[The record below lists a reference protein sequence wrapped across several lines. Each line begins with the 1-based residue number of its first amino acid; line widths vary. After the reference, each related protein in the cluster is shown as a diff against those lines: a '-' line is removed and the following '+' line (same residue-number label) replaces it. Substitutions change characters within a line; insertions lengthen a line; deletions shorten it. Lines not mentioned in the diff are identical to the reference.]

1 MINYLIKKYIKNP
14 EDIQNETV
22 RFAYGKLTSIIGI
35 IANLL
40 LFIVKLTIGFMTGS
54 VSIMSDGFNNLSDV
68 MTCLVTVL
76 GYRIASKPADKEHPF
91 GHGRVE
97 YMVSFVIAVV
107 IFTVSFELIKQG
119 IQQIMEPNEIL
130 FRPVLMLILVVSI
143 GVKLWLS
150 YLNHTIGKRIDNLA
164 MIATAQDARNDA
176 WSTLITIVAMLLS
189 QLKTTFPFDGV
200 ATLVIACFILKS
212 GYELIK
218 EIIDRLIGKPADKV
232 LVKQIRETIL
242 KYKEIRGLHDLIIHD
257 YGPGVKIGSAHAE
270 VDAKMNIVKI
280 HDIIDQAERE
290 VGDTL
295 HVMMTLHMDP
305 IEYDNPITNA
315 YFEDLKRILS
325 QIDPAITVHDFRTV
339 RGDEHT
345 NLVFD
350 LVIPYGFHLE
360 DEQIKVEIDHHFEK
374 YPNKIYTVITFDH
387 PYTGG

>member
-22 RFAYGKLTSIIGI
+22 RFAYGKVTSIIGI

-40 LFIVKLTIGFMTGS
+40 LFIVKLAIGFMTSS

-97 YMVSFVIAVV
+97 YVVSFVIAVV
-107 IFTVSFELIKQG
+107 IFTVGFELIKQG

-130 FRPVLMLILVVSI
+130 FRPVLMLILVLSI
-143 GVKLWLS
+143 GVKLWIS

-200 ATLVIACFILKS
+200 ATLMIACLILKS

-218 EIIDRLIGKPADKV
+218 EIIDRLIGKPADKE
-232 LVKQIRETIL
+232 LVKQIREIIL
-242 KYKEIRGLHDLIIHD
+242 KHKEIRGLHDLIIHD

-270 VDAKMNIVKI
+270 VDAKMNVVKI

-315 YFEDLKRILS
+315 YFEDLKHILS

-360 DEQIKVEIDHHFEK
+360 DEQIKVEIDRHFEK

>member
-1 MINYLIKKYIKNP
+1 MINYLINKYIKNAD
-14 EDIQNETV
+14 DIQNETV

-35 IANLL
+35 AANLL
-40 LFIVKLTIGFMTGS
+40 LFIVKLTIGFMTRS

-97 YMVSFVIAVV
+97 YVVSFVIAVV

-130 FRPVLMLILVVSI
+130 FKPVLMLILVLSI
-143 GVKLWLS
+143 GVKLWIS

-218 EIIDRLIGKPADKV
+218 EIVDRLIGKPADQE
-232 LVKQIRETIL
+232 LVKQIREIIL
-242 KYKEIRGLHDLIIHD
+242 KHKEIRGLHDLIIHD
-257 YGPGVKIGSAHAE
+257 YGPSVKIGSAHAE
-270 VDAKMNIVKI
+270 VDAKMNFVKI

-295 HVMMTLHMDP
+295 HIWTQLNMTIQLQMH
-305 IEYDNPITNA
+305 I
-315 YFEDLKRILS
+315 LRI
-325 QIDPAITVHDFRTV
+325 
-339 RGDEHT
+339 
-345 NLVFD
+345 
-350 LVIPYGFHLE
+350 
-360 DEQIKVEIDHHFEK
+360 
-374 YPNKIYTVITFDH
+374 
-387 PYTGG
+387 

>member
-1 MINYLIKKYIKNP
+1 MINYLIKKYIKNAD
-14 EDIQNETV
+14 DIQNETV

-68 MTCLVTVL
+68 MTCFVTVL
-76 GYRIASKPADKEHPF
+76 GYRIASKPADREHPF

-97 YMVSFVIAVV
+97 YVVSFVIAVV

-130 FRPVLMLILVVSI
+130 FRPMLLLILVVSI
-143 GVKLWLS
+143 GIKLWVS
-150 YLNHTIGKRIDNLA
+150 YLNHTIGKKIDNLA

-218 EIIDRLIGKPADKV
+218 EIIDRLIGKPADKE

-325 QIDPAITVHDFRTV
+325 QIDPAITAHDFRTV

>member
-97 YMVSFVIAVV
+97 YVVSFVIAVV

-130 FRPVLMLILVVSI
+130 FRPMLLLILVVSI
-143 GVKLWLS
+143 GVKLWIS

-218 EIIDRLIGKPADKV
+218 EIIDRLIGKPADKE

-270 VDAKMNIVKI
+270 VDAKMNILKI

>member
-22 RFAYGKLTSIIGI
+22 RFAYGKVTSIIGI

-40 LFIVKLTIGFMTGS
+40 LFIVKLAICFMTSS

-68 MTCLVTVL
+68 MTCIGTVL

-97 YMVSFVIAVV
+97 YVVSFVIAVV
-107 IFTVSFELIKQG
+107 IFTVGFELIKQG

-130 FRPVLMLILVVSI
+130 FRPVLMLILVLSI
-143 GVKLWLS
+143 GVKLWIS

-200 ATLVIACFILKS
+200 ATLMIACLILKS

-218 EIIDRLIGKPADKV
+218 EIIDRLIGKPADEE
-232 LVKQIRETIL
+232 LVKQIREIIL

-270 VDAKMNIVKI
+270 VDAKMNVVKI

-315 YFEDLKRILS
+315 YFEDLKRFLA
-325 QIDPAITVHDFRTV
+325 QIDKNITVHDFRTV
-339 RGDEHT
+339 LGDEHT

-360 DEQIKVEIDHHFEK
+360 DEQIKAEIDRHFK
-374 YPNKIYTVITFDH
+374 SYPTKIYTVITFDH
-387 PYTGG
+387 AYTGA

>member
-1 MINYLIKKYIKNP
+1 MINDLIKKYIKNP

-54 VSIMSDGFNNLSDV
+54 VSIMSDGFNNLSD
-68 MTCLVTVL
+68 MLTCLVTVL

-97 YMVSFVIAVV
+97 YVVSFVITVV

-130 FRPVLMLILVVSI
+130 FRPVLMLILVLSI
-143 GVKLWLS
+143 GVKLWIS

-218 EIIDRLIGKPADKV
+218 EIIDRLIGKPADKE
-232 LVKQIRETIL
+232 LVKQIREIIL
-242 KYKEIRGLHDLIIHD
+242 KYKEIHGLHDLIIHD

-360 DEQIKVEIDHHFEK
+360 DEQIKEEIDRHFEK